1 MVRLAGYPDNIR
13 KLHKQH
19 HGRLALADRLSCFLE
34 GYIVVSSVRTEK
46 CRLRYRRYTMKGNE
60 IQRLRQEGYG
70 YVRIAQMLGLS
81 ENSVKSFCRRHP
93 LPADDSHKQA
103 EGVCPQCKA
112 KVDSRRRFCSDA
124 CRAAWWN
131 AHREHPNGKGQ
142 IRFICQYCKKPFAG
156 YPAQNPKYCCHVCY
170 IAARYGKGRENR
182 G

>member
-1 MVRLAGYPDNIR
+1 MDGWLWLTV
-13 KLHKQH
+13 
-19 HGRLALADRLSCFLE
+19 FLVFFE

-156 YPAQNPKYCCHVCY
+156 YPAQNPKYCCHACY
-170 IAARYGKGRENR
+170 IAARYDKGA
-182 G
+182 